1 MEHCQALRLVCRL
14 TVAVLLGFS
23 AGQALPGEPG
33 NAESADGQLL
43 DQFDR
48 HNRAFEGLLRVEVAS
63 TLRHAREIMATRPT
77 EAENMLRVLQDKM
90 WHAPDIDANF
100 RAQVANQIDAALRMA
115 HREAEVRREQVMQRD
130 FAQHR
135 HAERSTY
142 DSAQEQKQVQ
152 SVAQFNALMAEHR
165 YGDAEMLA
173 SVAEESNPGQVAFH
187 NAALLARLSGNTA
200 DANTMRVMREKGV
213 LDAWRAQ
220 DVASIPATDQPPI
233 LFPDPEAWQ
242 RLTEQ
247 RKRHAVDVKPYTPA
261 ELKVLDALDE
271 KTACDFIDEP
281 LSNVLDYFKQRHGIE
296 LQLDNRAL
304 AAAGIDPLTT
314 ITCNAQGITLR
325 SALGLLLHDLGLTYT
340 LRYEVLLI
348 TSQTEADSMR
358 DVRIYPVA
366 DLVNTNPFYRRAARR
381 YGISRMSRA
390 AAAGYG
396 AF

>member
-1 MEHCQALRLVCRL
+1 MEHCQALRFVCRFA
-14 TVAVLLGFS
+14 VAVLFAFS
-23 AGQALPGEPG
+23 TGQAWAGEPG
-33 NAESADGQLL
+33 NAEPADGQLV

-48 HNRAFEGLLRVEVAS
+48 HNRAFEGFLRVEVAS
-63 TLRHAREIMATRPT
+63 TLHHAREIMATRPA
-77 EAENMLRVLQDKM
+77 EAENMLRVLRDKM
-90 WHAPDIDANF
+90 RHAPDVDANF
-100 RAQVANQIDAALRMA
+100 RAEVANQIDAALRMA
-115 HREAEVRREQVMQRD
+115 HREAEVRREQVLQRD
-130 FAQHR
+130 VAQHR
-135 HAERSTY
+135 QAERSTY
-142 DSAQEQKQVQ
+142 DSAQEQKKVQ
-152 SVAQFNALMAEHR
+152 FATQFNALMAEHR

-173 SVAEESNPGQVAFH
+173 SVAEESNPDQVAFR

-200 DANTMRVMREKGV
+200 DANTMRLMREKGV

-220 DVASIPATDQPPI
+220 DVANIPATDQPPI

-281 LSNVLDYFKQRHGIE
+281 LCNVLDYFKQRHGIE
-296 LQLDNRAL
+296 IQLDNRAL
-304 AAAGIDPLTT
+304 AAAGIDPLTP
-314 ITCNAQGITLR
+314 ITRNAQGITLR

-381 YGISRMSRA
+381 YGISGMSRA